1 MGNTLHHH
9 IISNFF
15 TYDDQLPAI
24 YVIMMNSST
33 DKDSTTK
40 FSPKHLPRQ
49 TVLHVGHR
57 SYWQI
62 SQDTASNIV
71 ARLDNTVGAAES
83 VLSVAATGH
92 DKMLFLKAISVFFSL
107 LGYITVEEILT
118 LRVTRDLDLG
128 ITIGTSL
135 EMDRKLAHKLSLQ
148 VLWRSVSISAAIRL
162 FNRSVVEK
170 HPLDVV
176 SYTVAVKGL
185 VRGRRMDEACSLL
198 YKMKGLIGL
207 LSLVCARREIRIG

>member
-107 LGYITVEEILT
+107 LG
-118 LRVTRDLDLG
+118 
-128 ITIGTSL
+128 
-135 EMDRKLAHKLSLQ
+135 
-148 VLWRSVSISAAIRL
+148 
-162 FNRSVVEK
+162 
-170 HPLDVV
+170 
-176 SYTVAVKGL
+176 
-185 VRGRRMDEACSLL
+185 
-198 YKMKGLIGL
+198 
-207 LSLVCARREIRIG
+207 

>member
-1 MGNTLHHH
+1 M
-9 IISNFF
+9 
-15 TYDDQLPAI
+15 
-24 YVIMMNSST
+24 V
-33 DKDSTTK
+33 
-40 FSPKHLPRQ
+40 
-49 TVLHVGHR
+49 
-57 SYWQI
+57 
-62 SQDTASNIV
+62 
-71 ARLDNTVGAAES
+71 
-83 VLSVAATGH
+83 
-92 DKMLFLKAISVFFSL
+92 
-107 LGYITVEEILT
+107 
-118 LRVTRDLDLG
+118 RDLDLRV
-128 ITIGTSL
+128 TIGTSFEMDRKL
-135 EMDRKLAHKLSLQ
+135 AHKLSLQGKAPRDALNMYDKIIKMKNIRLDAPFHTVLIDSLVEIERISGILEEFVIRSVLLDNQFSDSIQSDLIRNHPVFRISITFASILSSLCLCRDLDLRVTIGTSFEMDRKLAHKLSLQ